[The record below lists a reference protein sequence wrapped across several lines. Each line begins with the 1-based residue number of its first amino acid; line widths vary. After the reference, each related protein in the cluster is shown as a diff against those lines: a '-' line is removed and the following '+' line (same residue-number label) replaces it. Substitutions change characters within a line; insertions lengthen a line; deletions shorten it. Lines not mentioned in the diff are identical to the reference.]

1 MPGFVPVPC
10 DERFEVAAGSSM
22 QLCQSAGWMPGPG
35 IERDKD
41 FWWKRLRCPVFAV
54 LVLACTVAW
63 LAGRTDKTAE
73 PEEQASSGAILLVG
87 GGSCPLDCGQSVACT
102 AGASKPVIPQRDCPF
117 FASGGPSPG
126 VTSAVMDLQ
135 GCSFAPMDE
144 FNTSWTVNVFQAPGS
159 YFYEVQVG
167 VPFIPFVIEDG
178 FVDFTTATDFNVLNV
193 NNAVPNSDDP
203 KLEITS
209 LAFANDTV
217 LFFANS
223 TDGPLFSLQLLE
235 VLPVTPLR
243 RLNDERRLAED
254 FFICP
259 GGCVISSLY
268 VNDDFCDCPE
278 TCQDEDSWTCAT
290 CGAPAPSP
298 PVTPQPEVESQALK
312 KTSIGVGVGIGVGG
326 GLALGLGLGIG
337 LGTGVGTG
345 GGVGTGSAAS
355 AAAAAVS
362 AVAAFSAEGSL
373 KLKVDNPQIL
383 ETEAFTNAIKRSIA
397 RIAGSS
403 VVPAMVELII
413 GCAAASRRLALAS
426 LLRRLAETVD
436 VCFKIGVEQEDLAE
450 EVCDTLAGYNAATVA
465 TVISS
470 EILDSGIDPGQVSVI
485 GYEPNPNPRAN
496 NPNAPSDPIDTPF
509 VPRTSGIS
517 LR

>member
-1 MPGFVPVPC
+1 
-10 DERFEVAAGSSM
+10 
-22 QLCQSAGWMPGPG
+22 
-35 IERDKD
+35 
-41 FWWKRLRCPVFAV
+41 
-54 LVLACTVAW
+54 
-63 LAGRTDKTAE
+63 
-73 PEEQASSGAILLVG
+73 
-87 GGSCPLDCGQSVACT
+87 
-102 AGASKPVIPQRDCPF
+102 
-117 FASGGPSPG
+117 
-126 VTSAVMDLQ
+126 
-135 GCSFAPMDE
+135 MDE

-167 VPFIPFVIEDG
+167 VPFLPFVIENG
-178 FVDFTTATDFNVLNV
+178 FVDFTTPTDFNVLNV
-193 NNAVPNSDDP
+193 NDALPNTDNP

-217 LFFANS
+217 LFFRNS
-223 TDGPLFSLQLLE
+223 NESPLFLLQLLE

-243 RLNDERRLAED
+243 RLAEA
-254 FFICP
+254 FFECP

-268 VNDDFCDCPE
+268 VNDNFCDCPE

-290 CGAPAPSP
+290 CGAPPPSP
-298 PVTPQPEVESQALK
+298 PTAPPDTESQALK
-312 KTSIGVGVGIGVGG
+312 KASIGVGVGIGVGG

-345 GGVGTGSAAS
+345 AGAGTGSAAS

-373 KLKVDNPQIL
+373 KLKVENSQIL

-403 VVPAMVELII
+403 VIPAMVELII
-413 GCAAASRRLALAS
+413 GCAAASRRLAS
-426 LLRRLAETVD
+426 LFRRLAETVD

-509 VPRTSGIS
+509 VPGTGGIN
-517 LR
+517 LG

>member
-1 MPGFVPVPC
+1 MPGFVRVPC
-10 DERFEVAAGSSM
+10 DEHFEVAGSSK
-22 QLCQSAGWMPGPG
+22 QLSQPVGWMPG
-35 IERDKD
+35 
-41 FWWKRLRCPVFAV
+41 WWKRLRCPLFVV
-54 LVLACTVAW
+54 LVLACTVAR

-73 PEEQASSGAILLVG
+73 PEERASSGAILLVG
-87 GGSCPLDCGQSVACT
+87 SGSCPASCGQSVACT
-102 AGASKPVIPQRDCPF
+102 AGASKPVIPERDCPF
-117 FASGGPSPG
+117 FVSGGPSPG

-135 GCSFAPMDE
+135 GCNFAPMDE

-159 YFYEVQVG
+159 YFYEVQAG

-178 FVDFTTATDFNVLNV
+178 FVDFTTPTDFNVLNV
-193 NNAVPNSDDP
+193 NDALPNSDNP

-223 TDGPLFSLQLLE
+223 TDSSPLFSLQLLE
-235 VLPVTPLR
+235 VLPITPLR
-243 RLNDERRLAED
+243 RLTDERRLAEA
-254 FFICP
+254 FFECP

-268 VNDDFCDCPE
+268 VNDGFCDCPE
-278 TCQDEDSWTCAT
+278 TCQDEDCWTCAT
-290 CGAPAPSP
+290 CGAPPSP
-298 PVTPQPEVESQALK
+298 PPSPPMAAPEVESQALK
-312 KTSIGVGVGIGVGG
+312 KASIGVGVGVGVGG

-337 LGTGVGTG
+337 LGTGIGTG

-413 GCAAASRRLALAS
+413 GCAAASRRLAS

-436 VCFKIGVEQEDLAE
+436 VCFKIGVEEKDLAE
-450 EVCDTLAGYNAATVA
+450 EVCDTLAGYNAATVS
-465 TVISS
+465 TVITS

-496 NPNAPSDPIDTPF
+496 NPNAPSDPIDNPF
-509 VPRTSGIS
+509 VPSTGGIN
-517 LR
+517 LG